1 MATLAL
7 CRIASPTIESMSE
20 SGPPG
25 DDDRRWPRSVYG
37 VGREPD
43 ARFTLANER
52 TFLAWVRTSLGF
64 LAAGVAVVTIARF
77 GAGTGIEVRLTALLL
92 IICGLVCA
100 AEGFRRWMRQERAIR
115 LEAPLPSTPA
125 IPFIAAVLVL
135 VAVTGLILV
144 TLR

>member
-1 MATLAL
+1 LATLAL
-7 CRIASPTIESMSE
+7 CHLAGPTIESMSE

-25 DDDRRWPRSVYG
+25 DDRRWPRSVYG

-43 ARFTLANER
+43 PRFTLANER

-64 LAAGVAVVTIARF
+64 LAAGVAVATIARF
-77 GAGTGIEVRLTALLL
+77 SAGMGIEVRLTALLL

-100 AEGFRRWMRQERAIR
+100 AGGFRRWMRQERAIR

-135 VAVTGLILV
+135 VAVTGLILI